1 MLEYRPPRN
10 PPHFG
15 ADLQRGDVPS
25 GDDEESRLDGYR
37 AGSGAQIEDMLT
49 RPQRPAA
56 DDAVDDLC
64 EAIIDVAEINWRHAI
79 PNTELPP
86 QPFSLVLDIRQSG
99 PPQ

>member
-1 MLEYRPPRN
+1 M
-10 PPHFG
+10 
-15 ADLQRGDVPS
+15 PS
-25 GDDEESRLDGYR
+25 GDDEGSRLDGYR

-49 RPQRPAA
+49 RPQRPAG

-64 EAIIDVAEINWRHAI
+64 EAIIDFTEINWRHAI

-86 QPFSLVLDIRQSG
+86 QPFLIVLDIRQSG